1 MEKPQCVMRL
11 LLDYFSR
18 FVKNFIR
25 YVFQK
30 QALKDH
36 LTQGNLVWKCMA
48 ISLYTPNI
56 FQLGQEIMFTNILL
70 LFKTNK
76 KNILSSQIK

>member
-1 MEKPQCVMRL
+1 MRL

-18 FVKNFIR
+18 FVKNFVC

-30 QALKDH
+30 KASKDH
-36 LTQGNLVWKCMA
+36 LTQGNLVWKCMEM
-48 ISLYTPNI
+48 SLYTPNI
-56 FQLGQEIMFTNILL
+56 FQLGQEIMFINILL

-76 KNILSSQIK
+76 KIFYLLKSKKLNIK